1 MARGIEAGAANPEYA
16 RLQAELAGLQAG
28 QAAGGSRTQAEI
40 EADALRLYPRKDQS
54 LRMRGIGNKSK
65 ISKYNKEQ
73 EAKREAFIRS
83 AGDPGQDRASRIAQ
97 IEAQMQDMSPTLE
110 GTPGLFDLLEEQSTR
125 AGALQRE
132 QLGLQR
138 ESDVAALQKFAPQ
151 VVEAY
156 RAADPY
162 STGLAEQATDRAQL
176 QDASAAEQQLESL
189 GMSLSDAQLQRG
201 GAGANQLKELGMNL
215 ANAQLQGANV
225 GEQQIQDLGLNLA
238 NAQLQG
244 AGAAEQQLQ
253 AMGMDLSNANLQA
266 ASAAEQQLQAMG
278 MSLSDL
284 SPTEQEALI
293 SQRGMEFAAST
304 GELTTLEKRRAQQ
317 SARQAS
323 TSRGRGM
330 DQSALYAEMQARA
343 AEEMNKKEREISMGA
358 QLLGQQ
364 AGLRNARLAQGAS
377 TLTGSEALAAQRRS
391 EQLQQKQVGSNV
403 LLQGEGLAAQ
413 RRAEQLQRQQ
423 SGSGLLLS
431 SEALSAQRR
440 AEQLQ
445 RQQSGSNMLLS
456 GEGLDAQLR
465 AEQLQRQQAGSNL
478 LLGSAGLATQR
489 RGEYGQN
496 LQQAFGMNRGLAGD
510 VGMTILGRPSQS
522 IGLGSQVLGQA
533 QQGAAGPMGPQLF
546 DPNVGL
552 NMAMQQR
559 GQDITFQGM
568 QAQANA
574 ASSAGIMGAAGSIAG
589 AAMMCWVAREV
600 YGIES
605 GKWMQFRE
613 WMLNDSPSW
622 FLKLYLKYGE
632 RFAKFISNKP
642 RIKSIIRN
650 WMNTKIK

>member
-1 MARGIEAGAANPEYA
+1 MGGGKGGSSAPPPIDPGKSMGEYLFGKDFGSSYQGITDPRLQERLISAERTYRPQYTALELADIGVMARGIEAGAANPEYA
-16 RLQAELAGLQAG
+16 RLNAELAGLRAG
-28 QAAGGSRTQAEI
+28 QEYESMSGSERTAAIEAAADKLYPLGKTNLWNEKTLEITGSPFPSRDARASREQAE
-40 EADALRLYPRKDQS
+40 
-54 LRMRGIGNKSK
+54 
-65 ISKYNKEQ
+65 
-73 EAKREAFIRS
+73 KRAAFIS
-83 AGDPGQDRASRIAQ
+83 TAGTPGQDRAARIAQ
-97 IEAQMQDMSPTLE
+97 LETQLEGMSPTLE
-110 GTPGLFDLLEEQSTR
+110 ATPGLFDLLEEQSTR

-138 ESDVAALQKFAPQ
+138 ADDVSALQEFAPQ

-176 QDASAAEQQLESL
+176 Q
-189 GMSLSDAQLQRG
+189 
-201 GAGANQLKELGMNL
+201 
-215 ANAQLQGANV
+215 
-225 GEQQIQDLGLNLA
+225 
-238 NAQLQG
+238 
-244 AGAAEQQLQ
+244 
-253 AMGMDLSNANLQA
+253 A

-284 SPTEQEALI
+284 SPTEQEALL

-304 GELTTLEKRRAQQ
+304 GELTPLEQRRAQQ

-323 TSRGRGM
+323 TARGRGM
-330 DQSALYAEMQARA
+330 DQSALYGEMQSRMSQ
-343 AEEMNKKEREISMGA
+343 EMDKQGREIAMGS

-364 AGLRNARLAQGAS
+364 AGLRGARLGQGAGM
-377 TLTGSEALAAQRRS
+377 LTGSEALAAQRR
-391 EQLQQKQVGSNV
+391 
-403 LLQGEGLAAQ
+403 A
-413 RRAEQLQRQQ
+413 
-423 SGSGLLLS
+423 
-431 SEALSAQRR
+431 
-440 AEQLQ
+440 
-445 RQQSGSNMLLS
+445 
-456 GEGLDAQLR
+456 
-465 AEQLQRQQAGSNL
+465 
-478 LLGSAGLATQR
+478 
-489 RGEYGQN
+489 EYGQN
-496 LQQAFGMNRGLAGD
+496 LQQAFGMNRQLAGD

-522 IGLGSQVLGQA
+522 IGLGSQMLGQA

-568 QAQANA
+568 QAQAKA
-574 ASSAGIMGAAGSIAG
+574 AGSAGMMGAVGGIAQGIGAAGGIA
-589 AAMMCWVAREV
+589 AFCWVAREV

-605 GKWMQFRE
+605 SKWMQFRE

-622 FLKLYLKYGE
+622 FRKLYIKYGE